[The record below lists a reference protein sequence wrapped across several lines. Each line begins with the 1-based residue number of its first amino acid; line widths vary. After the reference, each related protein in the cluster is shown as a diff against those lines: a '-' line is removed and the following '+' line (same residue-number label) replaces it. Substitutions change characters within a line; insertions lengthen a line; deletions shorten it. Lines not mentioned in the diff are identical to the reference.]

1 MFLKEHYGCHIENK
15 LEGVRV
21 DAEREL
27 TTEVQV
33 RDVDGFYMGISRWDG
48 EQILNIFWK

>member
-33 RDVDGFYMGISRWDG
+33 RDVDGFYMGISR
-48 EQILNIFWK
+48 